1 MEDGLLFTRKK
12 KKMEIVERT
21 PAYSDYSMWKY
32 CELLC
37 KVMGQM
43 KEVKTGRGK
52 TIKTT
57 FVYKYKDAPDIL
69 PRLQRSRD
77 YYKNLHEKGGSQVE
91 FRQYQKD
98 IIASGFTILQEH
110 RFLYLAMEVR
120 TGKTLTSLGIA
131 NEMRVKHVLFITKK
145 KAMSSIEEDYA
156 MFNPSFKMTV
166 INYESLHHVMD
177 DEMWDLIILDEAH
190 GLGAFAKPSERAI
203 IVKDLID
210 KCRPMVI
217 LLSGTPTP
225 ESYSQMYHQVYGIPN
240 NPFKHYKNFY
250 RFADDHVKIKQ
261 KKING
266 LFVKDY
272 SHGKDSIIDA
282 MKPYTVNYSQEEA
295 GFVTQVTEEILY
307 VTLKDSTYNMIQKLQ
322 RNKVIEGKTEVILAD
337 TPVKLMMKVHQLCS
351 GTIKFESG
359 NSMVLDTTKAEYI
372 KEYFAGCKIGIFY
385 KFKEELSALQSVF
398 KDDLTTELS
407 VFEDTDKNIAL
418 QIVSGREGISLR
430 QADYLVYYNIDF
442 SATSYWQ
449 SKDRMTTKERAFN
462 HVYWVFSKNGIE
474 DDIYKAVTKKKDYTV
489 NHFRKDFYDGTAD
502 TEQAD

>member
-1 MEDGLLFTRKK
+1 
-12 KKMEIVERT
+12 MEIVERR

-52 TIKTT
+52 TIETT
-57 FVYKYKDAPDIL
+57 FVYKYKDAPEIL
-69 PRLQRSRD
+69 PRLQRSRE
-77 YYKNLHEKGGSQVE
+77 YYKALHEKGGSQVE
-91 FRQYQKD
+91 FRDYQKD
-98 IIASGFTILQEH
+98 IIASGFTILQEYG
-110 RFLYLAMEVR
+110 FLYLAMEVR

-131 NEMRVKHVLFITKK
+131 NEMRVKHVLFVTKK
-145 KAMSSIEEDYA
+145 KAMSSIEDDYA
-156 MFNPSFKMTV
+156 MLNPPFKMTI

-203 IVKDLID
+203 MVKDLID

-225 ESYSQMYHQVYGIPN
+225 ESYSQMYHQVYGIPG
-240 NPFKHYKNFY
+240 NPFSKYKTFY
-250 RFADDHVKIKQ
+250 KFAEDHVKVTK

-266 LFVKDY
+266 LYVNDY
-272 SHGKDSIIDA
+272 SKGKDSILHA
-282 MKPYTVNYSQEEA
+282 MKPYMINYSQQEA
-295 GFVTQVTEEILY
+295 GFVTQVTEEILE
-307 VTLKDSTYNMIQKLQ
+307 VELKESTKALIKKLQ
-322 RNKVIEGKTEVILAD
+322 KELVVEGKNEVILAD

-359 NSMVLDTTKAEYI
+359 NSMVLDTSKAEFI
-372 KEYFAGCKIGIFY
+372 KDYFAGCKIGIFY
-385 KFKEELSALQSVF
+385 KFKEELTALQSVF
-398 KDDLTTELS
+398 GDELTTQLS
-407 VFEDTDKNIAL
+407 VFEDTDKHIAL

-462 HVYWVFSKNGIE
+462 HVYWVFSKGGIE
-474 DDIYKAVTKKKDYTV
+474 YDIYKAVTKKKDYTV
-489 NHFRKDFYDGTAD
+489 NHFKKDFYL
-502 TEQAD
+502 